1 MAIDKTKAIF
11 NILINEYS
19 EQMKKQGI
27 SRHQKRILHWKSEA
41 ILQAFELY
49 SKVTKSEE
57 K

>member
-11 NILINEYS
+11 NILINDYS

-41 ILQAFELY
+41 IMQAFELY
-49 SKVTKSEE
+49 NKVTKTEE

>member
-11 NILINEYS
+11 NILINDYS

-41 ILQAFELY
+41 IMQAYEMY
-49 SKVTKSEE
+49 NKIVKSDD

>member
-1 MAIDKTKAIF
+1 MAVDKTKAIL
-11 NILINEYS
+11 NILISDYA

-41 ILQAFELY
+41 IMQAYEMY
-49 SKVTKSEE
+49 NKIVKSDD

>member
-1 MAIDKTKAIF
+1 MAVDKTKAIL
-11 NILINEYS
+11 NILISDYA

-41 ILQAFELY
+41 IMQAYEMY
-49 SKVTKSEE
+49 NKIVKSGD